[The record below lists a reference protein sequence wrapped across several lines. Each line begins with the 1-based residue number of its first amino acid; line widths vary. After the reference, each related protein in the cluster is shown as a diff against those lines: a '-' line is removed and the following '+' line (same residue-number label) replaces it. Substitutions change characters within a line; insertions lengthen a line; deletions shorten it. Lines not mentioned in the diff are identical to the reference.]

1 MTGKSAR
8 DHDEYEIGKWGKLND
23 SIWDINTGLNKK
35 GKSGTY
41 AVNTIGTLMVKR
53 PACVCDGEDDDD
65 DDDDGDDGDDLFL
78 LVFCC
83 W

>member
-1 MTGKSAR
+1 
-8 DHDEYEIGKWGKLND
+8 
-23 SIWDINTGLNKK
+23 
-35 GKSGTY
+35 
-41 AVNTIGTLMVKR
+41 MVKR
-53 PACVCDGEDDDD
+53 PACVCDGEDD

>member
-1 MTGKSAR
+1 MTDMKSASG
-8 DHDEYEIGKWGKLND
+8 ENEMAAYGI
-23 SIWDINTGLNKK
+23 ITAGLKKK
-35 GKSGTY
+35 GRSKTY
-41 AVNTIGTLMVKR
+41 SVNTIGTLMVKR

-65 DDDDGDDGDDLFL
+65 DDGDDGDDLFL